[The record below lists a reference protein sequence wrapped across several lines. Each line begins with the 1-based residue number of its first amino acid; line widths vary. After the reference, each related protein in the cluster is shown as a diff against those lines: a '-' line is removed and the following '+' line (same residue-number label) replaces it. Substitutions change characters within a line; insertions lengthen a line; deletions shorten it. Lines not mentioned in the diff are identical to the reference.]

1 MECGHPVSVSVCSE
15 GCVWTRES
23 GRPPGKPAAEFYRDD
38 AVEIDF
44 LTSSVRVRGEAIGLT
59 VSEYKI
65 LTTLIERSGHPVP
78 VSELKLRA
86 GVIHS
91 RTHIKNLRIKIELDP
106 KRPELIVTRRGY
118 GYVYEKG
125 ESNNAQAL

>member
-23 GRPPGKPAAEFYRDD
+23 GRPPSKPDTEFYLDGT
-38 AVEIDF
+38 VEIDF
-44 LTSSVRVRGEAIGLT
+44 LTSRVRVRGEAVGLT

-65 LTTLIERSGHPVP
+65 LTTLLERSGRPVSE
-78 VSELKLRA
+78 SELKLRA
-86 GVIHS
+86 GVIHPK
-91 RTHIKNLRIKIELDP
+91 THIKNLRRKIELDP
-106 KRPELIVTRRGY
+106 KRPERIVTRKGY

-125 ESNNAQAL
+125 E